1 MQAEGTPPSGGGVR
15 GVKGLMGNLM
25 GLGAQQP
32 CALHMV
38 GIILIILSII
48 SILKVTFVNGGAGY
62 IYILL
67 SLELLLLG
75 ISLIFISSALFMDD
89 MDGIMTALYIL
100 TLGAA
105 ESAIGLCLITANL
118 TQKPNLM

>member
-1 MQAEGTPPSGGGVR
+1 
-15 GVKGLMGNLM
+15 MGNLNNKFHLM
-25 GLGAQQP
+25 DDVSPGVLGAQQP

-38 GIILIILSII
+38 GIIIIILSII
-48 SILKVTFVNGGAGY
+48 SIIKVTFVNGGAGY

-118 TQKPNLM
+118 TKKPL